1 VGSARDYTATPVAAG
16 FSNLAVTL
24 TRAKSGTWR
33 AWFDDFVV
41 NGKSSD
47 ANEKSGAIE
56 FLSKDMKTVVFALRF
71 QNMGILRVSRVPV
84 AEGALELV
92 QAELYF
98 EKLSTGPQTAGGTQ
112 QSTSATNESEETTA
126 DGTSSVEENVD
137 KIATTEG
144 EAIQPV
150 EAVVMQA
157 PPPAPATGMLSA
169 ATTADTSGTT
179 NVSVSDRFTSGDATV
194 SDSTST
200 ATRAGTVVGTTSTA
214 VTNTNPA
221 DQGSRDP
228 AGFPRVEG
236 FVRVNFSGSYQS
248 TYTQEQASYTSPE
261 GIYVL
266 VARVEAA
273 AVGMGWKLS
282 NFSESESSNGKS
294 VSQQW
299 TRPGGQTNVSYLQPP
314 GGETKVTLSV
324 QFQKPATN

>member
-1 VGSARDYTATPVAAG
+1 
-16 FSNLAVTL
+16 
-24 TRAKSGTWR
+24 
-33 AWFDDFVV
+33 
-41 NGKSSD
+41 
-47 ANEKSGAIE
+47 
-56 FLSKDMKTVVFALRF
+56 
-71 QNMGILRVSRVPV
+71 
-84 AEGALELV
+84 
-92 QAELYF
+92 
-98 EKLSTGPQTAGGTQ
+98 
-112 QSTSATNESEETTA
+112 
-126 DGTSSVEENVD
+126 
-137 KIATTEG
+137 
-144 EAIQPV
+144 
-150 EAVVMQA
+150 
-157 PPPAPATGMLSA
+157 
-169 ATTADTSGTT
+169 
-179 NVSVSDRFTSGDATV
+179 VSVSDRFTSGDATV